1 MNPNIARHNV
11 LFEKAFCR
19 FFGHKFKTTRKITDH
34 FKEFECKV
42 CHRCAT
48 NDILG
53 NKIHLSEEM
62 KDINKALN
70 QLYERRQ
77 IAL

>member
-1 MNPNIARHNV
+1 MNLQNSRHNL

-42 CHRCAT
+42 CHCHAT
-48 NDILG
+48 NDVMG
-53 NKIHLSEEM
+53 NKIHLSDEM

-70 QLYERRQ
+70 QLYQKRQ
-77 IAL
+77 VAL